1 MGWGDCYLAGVRSHF
16 ARENNVCPARTSGAL
31 NCSGSEAQRTRQAA
45 AGLSGFQVGD
55 SVKK

>member
-31 NCSGSEAQRTRQAA
+31 NGVAVRRRSARVKLP
-45 AGLSGFQVGD
+45 GLSGFQVGD
-55 SVKK
+55 SVK